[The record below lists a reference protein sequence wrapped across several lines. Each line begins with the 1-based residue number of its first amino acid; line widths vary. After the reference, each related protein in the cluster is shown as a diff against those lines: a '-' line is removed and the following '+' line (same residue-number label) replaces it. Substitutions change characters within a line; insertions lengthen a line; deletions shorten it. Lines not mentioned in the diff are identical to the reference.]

1 MERYKKIAAEKEEE
15 AKEAVEKKE
24 EAEADV
30 LKQLDSSQA
39 LLEKLLKEQRE
50 GLSSELKNTKK
61 ELAAEQESKHKMDY
75 ELQRLREDKDAKEKA
90 SQVEIW
96 RLKAEIQKLT
106 APPPKPKVRPNA
118 LTCALRSSLT

>member
-1 MERYKKIAAEKEEE
+1 MEAKLRRALYDSKQLTMVKTAQDDTIAALRAELSSLEDERDVAIKLASYGHLPEDLERCKKIAAEKEEE

-61 ELAAEQESKHKMDY
+61 ELAAEQESK
-75 ELQRLREDKDAKEKA
+75 
-90 SQVEIW
+90 
-96 RLKAEIQKLT
+96 
-106 APPPKPKVRPNA
+106 P
-118 LTCALRSSLT
+118 